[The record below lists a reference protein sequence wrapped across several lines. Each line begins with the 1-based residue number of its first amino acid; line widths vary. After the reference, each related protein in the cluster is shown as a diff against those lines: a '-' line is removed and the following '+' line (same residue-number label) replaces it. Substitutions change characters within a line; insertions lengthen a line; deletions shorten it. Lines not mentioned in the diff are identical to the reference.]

1 MALFLKKI
9 YKYYLL
15 FLTFL
20 NILNSVDYI
29 FLGMEFSWEIKINSM
44 RSEGGHEGQGLP
56 KSKIDVMYIAVCN
69 IDQIPCPFISLFD
82 S

>member
-1 MALFLKKI
+1 
-9 YKYYLL
+9 
-15 FLTFL
+15 
-20 NILNSVDYI
+20 
-29 FLGMEFSWEIKINSM
+29 MEFSWEIEINPM